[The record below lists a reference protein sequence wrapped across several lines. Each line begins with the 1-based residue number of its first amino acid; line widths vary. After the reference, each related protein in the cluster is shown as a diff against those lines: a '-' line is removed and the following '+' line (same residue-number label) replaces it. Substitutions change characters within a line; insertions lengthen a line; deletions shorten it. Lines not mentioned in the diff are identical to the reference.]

1 VLLLLRFPAAAS
13 SQVVGR
19 GGAPLVQC
27 GSGEAGYGEA
37 EREGVS
43 GDVWEV
49 AGEEVRCFASSEG
62 VYIGRGD
69 GNTRGQKLTVA
80 GALAALRARSGHGVH
95 ARVLGG
101 RWVGRGVLWVSSG
114 AFQTVGIAR
123 DSRFLG
129 GGPGCVSPSP
139 SSSHGLGRRW
149 GGWARP
155 RHRPASWLQHRS
167 ELEQCSTVKF
177 DSI

>member
-27 GSGEAGYGEA
+27 CSGEAGDGEL

-49 AGEEVRCFASSEG
+49 AGDEVRCFVSSG
-62 VYIGRGD
+62 GLFIGRGD
-69 GNTRGQKLTVA
+69 GNKRGQKLAVA
-80 GALAALRARSGHGVH
+80 GALAALQARSGHGVH

-114 AFQTVGIAR
+114 ASRLVGIAQG
-123 DSRFLG
+123 SGLLG
-129 GGPGCVSPSP
+129 GGPGCKPSLP
-139 SSSHGLGRRW
+139 SSSPGLGRGR
-149 GGWARP
+149 G
-155 RHRPASWLQHRS
+155 SWNRS
-167 ELEQCSTVKF
+167 R
-177 DSI
+177 